1 MSVWF
6 MLSLVSKGRAVV
18 SDLEWPQEGPDLISV
33 RTECKIWIE
42 KCICWMGVYV
52 SIGLHAI
59 EYIRGHSKALRSVG
73 AYYVPR
79 YVFSF

>member
-18 SDLEWPQEGPDLISV
+18 IDLEWPQEGPDLISV

-42 KCICWMGVYV
+42 KYIC
-52 SIGLHAI
+52 
-59 EYIRGHSKALRSVG
+59 
-73 AYYVPR
+73 
-79 YVFSF
+79 